1 MNFNRLKKKVVLECC
16 ECSAYKVNRYQDRN
30 DPGEGK
36 NAVEVNTDPHFDKTF
51 LKYYSNEER
60 RRAAVECGQAL
71 SLTAF
76 IIVAKKELCVV
87 VCVGNP

>member
-1 MNFNRLKKKVVLECC
+1 M
-16 ECSAYKVNRYQDRN
+16 
-30 DPGEGK
+30 
-36 NAVEVNTDPHFDKTF
+36 VEVNTHPHFDKTF

-60 RRAAVECGQAL
+60 PRAAVECSQAL

-76 IIVAKKELCVV
+76 IIVAKKKLCVV